1 MTTNRIKISAI
12 GFFAVPLLAV
22 MIFTGSPITSAAGK
36 ADDPAAVYKAK
47 CAMCHTAT
55 ASKFFDASKADADL
69 VKAIMDGKKGEKP
82 PFMPEF
88 KSKGMTEADAQGL
101 VTYMKTLKTPAN

>member
-1 MTTNRIKISAI
+1 MNRIKFVAI
-12 GFFAVPLLAV
+12 VLFVLPLMLLSTFKAVPTHAALL
-22 MIFTGSPITSAAGK
+22 MP
-36 ADDPAAVYKAK
+36 DDPAVTYKAK

-55 ASKFFDASKADADL
+55 AAKFFDASLADAEL

-82 PFMPEF
+82 PYMPEF

-101 VTYMKTLKTPAN
+101 VTYMKSLKTPAK

>member
-1 MTTNRIKISAI
+1 MTSNRIKVFAI
-12 GFFAVPLLAV
+12 ASLALPLLAV
-22 MIFTGSPITSAAGK
+22 MMFTGSPTTSAAGK

-55 ASKFFDASKADADL
+55 AAKFFDATKSDADL

-88 KSKGMTEADAQGL
+88 KSKGVTEADAQGL
-101 VTYMKTLKTPAN
+101 VAYMKTLKPPAK

>member
-1 MTTNRIKISAI
+1 MTTNRIKLFAI
-12 GFFAVPLLAV
+12 VFFAIPMLAV
-22 MIFTGSPITSAAGK
+22 MIFRGTPTISAAGN
-36 ADDPAAVYKAK
+36 ADDPAATYKAK

-55 ASKFFDASKADADL
+55 ASKSFDATKADADL
-69 VKAIMDGKKGEKP
+69 VKTIMDGKKGEKP
-82 PFMPEF
+82 PFMPEY

>member
-1 MTTNRIKISAI
+1 MTTNRIKLFAI
-12 GFFAVPLLAV
+12 VFFAVPVLAL
-22 MIFTGSPITSAAGK
+22 MIFRTSPTISAAGN
-36 ADDPAAVYKAK
+36 ADDPAVTYKAK
-47 CAMCHTAT
+47 CAMCHGA
-55 ASKFFDASKADADL
+55 AAAKFFDASKSDADL

-101 VTYMKTLKTPAN
+101 VTLMKGLAKPAN